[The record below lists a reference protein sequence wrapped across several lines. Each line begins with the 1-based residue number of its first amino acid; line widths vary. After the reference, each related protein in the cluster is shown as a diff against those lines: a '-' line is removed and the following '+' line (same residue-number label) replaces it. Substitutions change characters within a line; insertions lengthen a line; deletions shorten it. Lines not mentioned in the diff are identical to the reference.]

1 MELSLKPTV
10 WRHCERFV
18 VSYTFCSFVPGFD
31 LLSCYHSCMT
41 KEKQSLPDVLGF
53 FWLSLKKGLM

>member
-10 WRHCERFV
+10 CETCLKRFV
-18 VSYTFCSFVPGFD
+18 VSYTFCWFVPGFD

-41 KEKQSLPDVLGF
+41 KEKQPLPDVYF
-53 FWLSLKKGLM
+53 FGSL